1 MFKRFS
7 MIIFL
12 AVAMIGCEFINPISP
27 IIQLGV
33 FWLEGEAHKYYNTDQ
48 DTMVRSVKAT
58 LKDLEFSILEE
69 ETIDD
74 YYWIKATDESGSES
88 HFKIKVREVKHNV
101 TKLSI
106 RVNTFGNRP
115 YVEMI
120 YRHVDKEPGVKQF
133 VTIEGL
139 NTAYETRGRPVRK

>member
-12 AVAMIGCEFINPISP
+12 AVAMIGCDMINPISP

-48 DTMVRSVKAT
+48 DTMVRSVKTT

-69 ETIDD
+69 RTIDD
-74 YYWIKATDESGSES
+74 YYWIKATDGSGSES
-88 HFKIKVREVKHNV
+88 HIKIKVREVKHNI
-101 TKLSI
+101 TKLSV
-106 RVNTFGNRP
+106 RVNTFGDRP

-120 YRHVDKEPGVKQF
+120 YRHVDEEPGVKQF

-139 NTAYETRGRPVRK
+139 NTAYETRGRPARK